1 MSINPANANN
11 FVILNRY
18 EPKFSHNANTSNEF
32 CPWNAVTWFVRN
44 KSEFHGLPPTI
55 SSTRFTFCD
64 IGTGMSYV
72 YEGRNG
78 VDVP

>member
-1 MSINPANANN
+1 MCVNPANANN
-11 FVILNRY
+11 IVILDRY
-18 EPKFSHNANTSNEF
+18 ELKFPHNASAGNEF
-32 CPWNAVTWFVRN
+32 VHVMRSLGSRATRASFM
-44 KSEFHGLPPTI
+44 ELPPTI
-55 SSTRFTFCD
+55 SSTRFTFWD